1 MYHIYIS
8 RMDIKS
14 KNVNESIDDRYS
26 VISRCN
32 IHTYNPQVINKYI
45 FESYKFRNENSK
57 DISMKLLMY
66 AEKNIK
72 KYEAIDKLLY
82 VLYDVER
89 VIEIEKGI
97 FEYSLLHI
105 ITHNLENKMV
115 VPIYNDKVY
124 DIVYNLQNNHALA
137 KSILDNITPPYALAF
152 LSPQQLNPS
161 KWMDILNKKK
171 FRENAENNMA
181 TSDRYRCTKC
191 GERKAKVTELQIRGA
206 DEPTNMFVTCLVCY
220 NTFIQ

>member
-1 MYHIYIS
+1 MNT
-8 RMDIKS
+8 
-14 KNVNESIDDRYS
+14 KNKNFMESIINRYS
-26 VISRCN
+26 VISKYN
-32 IHTYNPQVINKYI
+32 IDNYDPSAINKHI

-57 DISMKLLMY
+57 DVSIKLLMY

-72 KYEAIDKLLY
+72 KYDSIDKLLG
-82 VLYDVER
+82 VILDIEK

-115 VPIYNDKVY
+115 VPTYNDKVY
-124 DIVYNLQNNHALA
+124 DIVYNLQNNDSLVQ
-137 KSILDNITPPYALAF
+137 SVLNNDTPPYAVAF

-181 TSDRYRCTKC
+181 TSDRYRCSKC

>member
-1 MYHIYIS
+1 MNIENKIIKNKNITNSIINRCSIIS
-8 RMDIKS
+8 Q
-14 KNVNESIDDRYS
+14 
-26 VISRCN
+26 CN
-32 IHTYNPQVINKYI
+32 LDSYDPQAINKYI
-45 FESYKFRNENSK
+45 FESYGFRNENSK
-57 DISMKLLMY
+57 DISIKLLMH
-66 AEKNIK
+66 AEKFIK
-72 KYEAIDKLLY
+72 KYEAIDKLLC
-82 VLYDVER
+82 VLYDIER

-105 ITHNLENKMV
+105 ITYNLENKMV
-115 VPIYNDKVY
+115 APTYNDKVY
-124 DIVYNLQNNHALA
+124 DIVHNLQNNKALT
-137 KSILDNITPPYALAF
+137 KSILNNTTPPYAVAF

-181 TSDRYRCTKC
+181 TSDRYRCSKC